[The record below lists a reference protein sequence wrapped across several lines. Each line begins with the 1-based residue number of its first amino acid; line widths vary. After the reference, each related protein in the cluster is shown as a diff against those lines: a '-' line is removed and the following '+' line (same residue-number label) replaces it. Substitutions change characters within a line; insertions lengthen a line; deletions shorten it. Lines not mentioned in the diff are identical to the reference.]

1 MKKRVVFSC
10 SCFIDQSTWFINSIS
25 CPQRFDEFVY
35 ANDSP
40 SGDVFIY
47 EKLSICDTVEI
58 IVCCLECFEFLLTL
72 FSIDDEFIDLLNKI
86 DCLHVIEEPFCYN
99 SWIYIGNDL
108 FIFNGESNNGNDGN
122 GNENDFKSTKDILEK
137 YFKKFPNEKSC
148 FTSLEKYSYESFCC
162 SCKEIF
168 KKLFLK
174 KLMYF
179 ESKK

>member
-86 DCLHVIEEPFCYN
+86 DCLYVIEEPFCYN

-148 FTSLEKYSYESFCC
+148 FTSMEKFSYKSFCF
-162 SCKEIF
+162 SCNEIF
-168 KKLFLK
+168 KALFLK
-174 KLMYF
+174 KLIYF
-179 ESKK
+179 EK